1 MVVAGGMIVQ
11 SAVGITIDTV
21 YVGGLG
27 NANDPT
33 TGFGAVNYGYS
44 VGRYEVTL
52 NQYTA
57 FLNAVGA
64 ADPYG
69 LYNTAMGSNPN
80 IMGIARSGLSGG
92 YTYSV
97 IGSGDRP
104 VTYVSWYDSV
114 RFVNWLHNG
123 QPAGAQ
129 AAGTTET
136 GAYTLNGAMSGVVF
150 RNADATFALPTENE
164 WYKAAYHQPA
174 LQGGDSDD
182 YWLYPTANNTHPNS
196 LNGSLDDPNCANVFL
211 LSAHGYAV
219 TQSAVYSPNEQY
231 LTDVGAFR
239 LADSYYGTFDQGGNV
254 WEWHAAEEMS
264 GTGIRGGGWEET
276 GFGPTMAGPFRLNN
290 FNPDGFNPTAER
302 DNLGFRIVH
311 VPEPSAA
318 ALAACGLTLL
328 AWRRRFSR

>member
-1 MVVAGGMIVQ
+1 MKESNFRRLVLMVVAGGMIVQ

-239 LADSYYGTFDQGGNV
+239 LADSYYGLSIKAATCGN
-254 WEWHAAEEMS
+254 
-264 GTGIRGGGWEET
+264 GTPQRKCR
-276 GFGPTMAGPFRLNN
+276 A
-290 FNPDGFNPTAER
+290 
-302 DNLGFRIVH
+302 LGFVVEAGKKPASGPRWPGH
-311 VPEPSAA
+311 S
-318 ALAACGLTLL
+318 GLTTSIRMDSIPRPSVITSGFESSTCLSL
-328 AWRRRFSR
+328 RQRPWRPAV